1 MKALILAMAIL
12 SPCVNAGGAFVSG
25 NGLLKECN
33 KGFGPANGGLGHGS
47 YMACVYY
54 VKGAS
59 DMDDG
64 CTPKN
69 STAGQARDIVFNFLN
84 DHPEL
89 RHHRAAYL
97 VKLALDEAYCEEKI

>member
-1 MKALILAMAIL
+1 MKALILAIAIL
-12 SPCVNAGGAFVSG
+12 SPCVNAWGAFMSG
-25 NGLLKECN
+25 NELLKECN
-33 KGFGPANGGLGHGS
+33 EGFGPNNKGLGHGA
-47 YMACVYY
+47 YMSCVSY

-64 CTPKN
+64 CTPGN

-89 RHHRAAYL
+89 RHYSAAYL
-97 VKLALDEAYCEEKI
+97 VKLALDEAYCEEEV